1 MAEPLSRPP
10 HARTHRPLFT
20 SLGGDCRWWS
30 HRFLRPEKTRSPI
43 LHPPFSYYQSL
54 SMCAECMDVAA
65 FIGRRSFVSAFS
77 SSSFLY
83 IYISRYIVQRV
94 YIEMYM
100 YLVRLRDRWRRAWY
114 IRDKRYFFPFSSH
127 GRFQTSSAGQSTY
140 NNGIGSS
147 EYTEE
152 ESCDGWCDVSRRL
165 TQTPRNLPN
174 SYIRVVYIV

>member
-30 HRFLRPEKTRSPI
+30 HRFLRSEKTRTQSSSSLQLLSKS
-43 LHPPFSYYQSL
+43 LHV
-54 SMCAECMDVAA
+54 CRCMDAAA

-77 SSSFLY
+77 SSFF
-83 IYISRYIVQRV
+83 ISRYIYIVQRV
-94 YIEMYM
+94 YTDIEMYM